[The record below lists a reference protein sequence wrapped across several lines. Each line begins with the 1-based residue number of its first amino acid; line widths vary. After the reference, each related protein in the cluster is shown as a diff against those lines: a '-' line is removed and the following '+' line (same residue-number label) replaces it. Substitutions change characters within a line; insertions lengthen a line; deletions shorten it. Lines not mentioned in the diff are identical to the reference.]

1 MHILLSPELASA
13 VQKMG
18 SSSPLLF
25 CPHSSPYE
33 PTSVISPQR
42 LNNQPLNSNYQC
54 SYLPL
59 IQSYMVVLLEKAC
72 IGEGTG

>member
-1 MHILLSPELASA
+1 MHILLSPEPASA

-18 SSSPLLF
+18 SSFPLLF

-33 PTSVISPQR
+33 PTSVQR
-42 LNNQPLNSNYQC
+42 LNTQPLNSNYQG

-72 IGEGTG
+72 LGEGTG